1 MKNSIPFLSDL
12 VSNAESLGATQAKV
26 ISPATISVKDEIIE
40 LCKEPLC
47 ESYGKTINCPPH
59 TMKPGVL
66 RSKICNYKNA
76 ILFKIDVPT
85 ETLLSERRFDKFRKI
100 YHIAIHLEAMAI
112 EAGFKE
118 SRAFAAGSCKPV
130 FCPDYQC
137 QALLAESSCRY
148 PDLARPS
155 MEAVGIDVF
164 QLIRD
169 VGWQIS
175 RITVK
180 SDPESTPNGLLTG
193 LVLVG

>member
-1 MKNSIPFLSDL
+1 MKNSTPFLNDL
-12 VSNAESLGATQAKV
+12 ISSAKSLGATDAKV
-26 ISPATISVKDEIIE
+26 VSPATISVKDEIIE

-47 ESYGKTINCPPH
+47 ESYGKSINCPPH
-59 TMKPGVL
+59 TMKPRMF
-66 RSKICNYKNA
+66 RSRLYNYKNA

-85 ETLLSERRFDKFRKI
+85 EILLSERRFKKFRKI
-100 YHIAIHLEAMAI
+100 YHIAVQLEAIAI
-112 EAGFKE
+112 EAGFKQ

-130 FCPDYQC
+130 FCPEYQC

-148 PDLARPS
+148 PDSARPS

-164 QLIRD
+164 KLIGD

-175 RITVK
+175 RINVN
-180 SDPESTPNGLLTG
+180 SNPESTPYGLLTG